1 MFNLADYETVDERLD
16 KFWKSN
22 PDGRIST
29 ELEVYEDNRFIVK
42 AYIYKNLTDSV
53 AFATGYAEEKVT
65 DRGVNSNFALP
76 NCETSSIGRALA
88 NGGFAA
94 KGKRPS
100 AEEMAKVNRT
110 MEQPKSS
117 ASSAQVA
124 PKRVASP
131 TAADI
136 AVAEEKDYWTTP
148 IGDSTYQKPAPVT
161 LEKAMETVTA
171 ILGTTEALEA
181 PQCEHGHM
189 TWKDGSKNNRA
200 WGGYFCSQSSQTNGF
215 GKGCPTVWYNMSS
228 AGTWEP
234 QKARV

>member
-110 MEQPKSS
+110 MEHPKSTTPS
-117 ASSAQVA
+117 PQITSKQST
-124 PKRVASP
+124 SP
-131 TAADI
+131 TPTDI
-136 AVAEEKDYWTTP
+136 AVAEENDYWTTP

-161 LEKAMETVTA
+161 LEKAIETVSS
-171 ILGTTEALEA
+171 ILGTTEAREA
-181 PQCEHGHM
+181 PQCKHGHM
-189 TWKDGSKNNRA
+189 IWAQGEKNNRA
-200 WGGYFCSQSSQTNGF
+200 WGGYKCSLSGHAGTESE
-215 GKGCPTVWYNMSS
+215 CPRVWYNLSS